1 MTRHSLFGYLSL
13 VGLLIN
19 SPAKL
24 LEVDAAIFT
33 VGPSQT
39 YSTIGAALANR
50 VLGPGDEVW
59 IYAKPTPYN
68 EKFVINAVGTAASP
82 VVIKGIADGAGSRPV
97 IDGTNAVTEP
107 TLNYWNGARGL
118 LKIGGANVPAL
129 PPGSAVP
136 QHIRIEGLEFRNAR
150 PGISFTDFKGVG
162 GSYAKNA
169 ACIFVEE
176 GKNIALV
183 GNVLTGCGNGLFVSP
198 GVEDILI
205 ESNHFF
211 DNGIAGSILEHQAY
225 TEALGIVYRFNR
237 FDPLCNGCL
246 GNNLKDR
253 SGGLVVAYN
262 VIQGGSRQ
270 LDLVDTDSATI
281 ANNPRYRTTYV
292 YGNTLVESEGPDN
305 RQILHYGGDSGNE
318 AQYRKGTLH
327 FYHNTIVSSRVGRTT
342 FIRLSSEAETCDAR
356 NNIIFVTAAGSELEL
371 LAENRGQLIM
381 RNNWLKPGNV
391 LFFDKQGT
399 GSVSLIDNLNG
410 TEPGFADPNFG
421 SSLNVRLS
429 KPLGPSAELASGAP
443 PVSLEY
449 VSHLRSQARTSSDIG
464 AYGYSGI
471 GPVPTLP
478 ISPVGQPLAPA
489 AVPIQN
495 PPTSTVNPPS
505 SMVNPPTSTLN
516 PPTSTPKSPISTVN
530 SPTVTLNPPTSKVNP
545 PTRTANPP
553 STAACASCRRGL
565 LGLFLQGVT
574 LKQGSGSTCRSQ
586 CASRRRKKRALAQGW
601 VCGSCA

>member
-1 MTRHSLFGYLSL
+1 MRFGTLSYFSGSL

-19 SPAKL
+19 YPAKL
-24 LEVDAAIFT
+24 LVVDAAIFA

-39 YSTIGAALANR
+39 FSTIGAALANR
-50 VLGPGDEVW
+50 LLGPGDEVW

-82 VVIKGIADGAGSRPV
+82 VVIKGIADGGGTRPV
-97 IDGTNAVTEP
+97 IDGTNAVTAP
-107 TLNYWNGARGL
+107 SLDYWNEARGL

-129 PPGSAVP
+129 PPGSALAE
-136 QHIRIEGLEFRNAR
+136 HIRIEGLEFRNAR
-150 PGISFTDFKGVG
+150 PGISFTDDEGIKT
-162 GSYAKNA
+162 SYAKNA
-169 ACIFVEE
+169 GIFVEE

-205 ESNHFF
+205 ESNYPF
-211 DNGIAGSILEHQAY
+211 DNGISGSILEHQAY
-225 TEALGIVYRFNR
+225 TEALSIVYRFNR
-237 FDPLCNGCL
+237 FGPLCFGCL

-262 VIQGGSRQ
+262 VIQGGNRQ
-270 LDLVDTDSATI
+270 LDLVDTDCATI

-292 YGNTLVESEGPDN
+292 YGNILVESEGIDN
-305 RQILHYGGDSGNE
+305 RQILHYGGDSGTK

-327 FYHNTIVSSRVGRTT
+327 FYHNTIVSTRVGRTT

-399 GSVSLIDNLNG
+399 GSVSLISNLNG
-410 TEPGFADPNFG
+410 TDPGFADPNFV
-421 SSLNVRLS
+421 SSLNARLS
-429 KPLGPSAELASGAP
+429 KALGPSAVLASGAP

-449 VSHLRSQARTSSDIG
+449 VFHLRSQARTSLDIG
-464 AYGYSGI
+464 AYGYSAI
-471 GPVPTLP
+471 GAVPTLP

-489 AVPIQN
+489 AAAPVQNAKPIG
-495 PPTSTVNPPS
+495 VAPPS
-505 SMVNPPTSTLN
+505 SSTC
-516 PPTSTPKSPISTVN
+516 N
-530 SPTVTLNPPTSKVNP
+530 S
-545 PTRTANPP
+545 
-553 STAACASCRRGL
+553 CHRGL
-565 LGLFLQGVT
+565 FGRGVQM
-574 LKQGSGSTCRSQ
+574 KQDADSACRSQ
-586 CASRRRKKRALAQGW
+586 CVARWRKRLALKQGW

>member
-1 MTRHSLFGYLSL
+1 MRLGMQRYISGSL

-19 SPAKL
+19 YPATL
-24 LEVDAAIFT
+24 SVVDAAVIT

-39 YSTIGAALANR
+39 YATIGAALANR
-50 VLGPGDEVW
+50 VLGPGDEIW
-59 IYAKPTPYN
+59 IYAKPTPYY
-68 EKFVINAVGTAASP
+68 EKFVINAVGTAANP
-82 VVIKGIADGAGSRPV
+82 VVIKGIADGSGTRPV
-97 IDGTNAVTEP
+97 IDGTNAVTAP
-107 TLNYWNGARGL
+107 SLDYWNEARGL

-129 PPGSAVP
+129 PSGSAAAE
-136 QHIRIEGLEFRNAR
+136 HIRIEGLEFRNAR
-150 PGISFTDFKGVG
+150 PGISFTDDKGAKA
-162 GSYAKNA
+162 SYAKNA

-183 GNVLTGCGNGLFVSP
+183 GNVLTGCGNGLFVTP

-205 ESNHFF
+205 ESNYLY
-211 DNGIAGSILEHQAY
+211 DNGISGSILEHQAY

-237 FDPLCNGCL
+237 FGPLCSGCL

-262 VIQGGSRQ
+262 VIQGGNRQ
-270 LDLVDTDSATI
+270 LDLVETDSATI

-292 YGNTLVESEGPDN
+292 YGNILVESEGTDN
-305 RQILHYGGDSGNE
+305 RQIVHYGGDNGNE

-327 FYHNTIVSSRVGRTT
+327 FYHNTIVSTRVGRTT

-381 RNNWLKPGNV
+381 RSNWLKPGNV

-399 GSVSLIDNLNG
+399 GSVSLIGNLNG
-410 TEPGFADPNFG
+410 TDPGFADPNFA

-429 KPLGPSAELASGAP
+429 KALGPSAALASGAP

-449 VSHLRSQARTSSDIG
+449 VLHLRSQSRTSPDIG
-464 AYGYSGI
+464 AYGYSAGT
-471 GPVPTLP
+471 VPTTPP
-478 ISPVGQPLAPA
+478 ISPMGQPRAPA
-489 AVPIQN
+489 AAPVRN
-495 PPTSTVNPPS
+495 PT
-505 SMVNPPTSTLN
+505 
-516 PPTSTPKSPISTVN
+516 ISV
-530 SPTVTLNPPTSKVNP
+530 
-545 PTRTANPP
+545 APP
-553 STAACASCRRGL
+553 STATCKSCRRGL
-565 LGLFLQGVT
+565 FGRGEQM
-574 LKQGSGSTCRSQ
+574 KKEAGSACRSQ
-586 CASRRRKKRALAQGW
+586 CVAKWGKRRARKQGW